1 MNITRT
7 LYSTYMFMRFWYY
20 KVWKNIAVHQ
30 GTPPSP
36 LSSLSKS
43 NTPPVVWLESVQLE
57 KGYRVVRVS
66 FKRQAMTGIPS
77 LTRHFLSTRPGPAT
91 SILGEWISFFFLAR
105 HCQSCKELYG
115 NCQVIFF
122 PPLRLTDGKEPIT
135 RQFPVGSGSTAYLFL
150 TFSSSPRILPSPS
163 TFASTR
169 SSACERSATQRITF
183 CVRADSS
190 RPVRPYEQ
198 DRWHIRRIARP
209 PARCCLLARQLGYF
223 GWTKRNRTYGH
234 SLYSF

>member
-1 MNITRT
+1 
-7 LYSTYMFMRFWYY
+7 
-20 KVWKNIAVHQ
+20 VWKNISVHQ

-169 SSACERSATQRITF
+169 SSACERSAYHVLRARGLVPSGPA
-183 CVRADSS
+183 VRT
-190 RPVRPYEQ
+190 RPLAYSANRRP
-198 DRWHIRRIARP
+198 ARP
-209 PARCCLLARQLGYF
+209 PASPLLSSCAAARVFWLD
-223 GWTKRNRTYGH
+223 
-234 SLYSF
+234 

>member
-91 SILGEWISFFFLAR
+91 SILGEWISFFFFGSTLSILQGTLR
-105 HCQSCKELYG
+105 KLPSY
-115 NCQVIFF
+115 FF
-122 PPLRLTDGKEPIT
+122 PSPTTDWRKRANNPAISCWFRLHGVPFSHLQFVPPDPPLPIHVC
-135 RQFPVGSGSTAYLFL
+135 FNE
-150 TFSSSPRILPSPS
+150 I
-163 TFASTR
+163 
-169 SSACERSATQRITF
+169 QR
-183 CVRADSS
+183 VRAVSDSAYHVLRARGLVPS
-190 RPVRPYEQ
+190 GPAVRTRPLAYS
-198 DRWHIRRIARP
+198 ANRP
-209 PARCCLLARQLGYF
+209 PASPLLSSCAAARVFWLD
-223 GWTKRNRTYGH
+223 
-234 SLYSF
+234 